1 MRFVQPTP
9 DLKVSSIMLGCMR
22 IASMEVK
29 AVRALIETALEAGI
43 NLFDHADIYGKGES
57 EAVFGKALKDAPCL
71 RDKVILQ
78 SKCGIRPGF
87 YDSSKKHILF
97 SLENSLKRLDTDCL
111 DILLIHRP
119 DALAEPQEMAEA
131 FSQLKKQGK
140 VRFFGVSNHNPA
152 QIALLQQALEE
163 KLLFN
168 QLQLG
173 LMHTPMID
181 QGINVNTQFDGAID
195 RDNSVLAFCQQQGIT
210 VQAWSPF
217 QYGFIKGVFLNNPDY
232 PEINKALDE
241 MAEKYAVTP
250 AAIAAAWILRLPQ
263 SMQVVVGTTKE
274 TRVREAAQAADIT
287 LSRED
292 WYVLYRAAGNKL
304 P

>member
-1 MRFVQPTP
+1 MRYIQATP
-9 DLKVSSIMLGCMR
+9 DLKVSSMVLGCMR
-22 IASMEVK
+22 IAKMEVK
-29 AVRALIETALEAGI
+29 AVRTLTETALEAGI

-57 EAVFGKALKDAPCL
+57 EEVFGKALKGTSL
-71 RDKVILQ
+71 RERVVIQ

-87 YDSSKKHILF
+87 YDSSKEHILV
-97 SLENSLKRLDTDCL
+97 SVEQSLKRLDTDQL

-119 DALAEPQEMAEA
+119 DALAEPQEMAETFA
-131 FSQLKKQGK
+131 LLKNQGK
-140 VRFFGVSNHNPA
+140 VRYFGVSNHNPA
-152 QIALLQQALEE
+152 QINLLQQALAD

-181 QGINVNTQFDGAID
+181 QGINVNTQFDGAVD
-195 RDNSVLAFCQQQGIT
+195 RDNSVLAYCRQHGIT

-217 QYGFIKGVFLNNPDY
+217 QYGFIKGVFLGNPDY
-232 PEINKALDE
+232 PDINKALEE
-241 MAEKYAVTP
+241 MAEKYSTTP
-250 AAIAAAWILRLPQ
+250 TALAAAWILRLPQ

-274 TRVREAAQAADIT
+274 TRVREAAKAADIT

-292 WYVLYRAAGNKL
+292 WYALYRAAGNKL

>member
-1 MRFVQPTP
+1 MRYIQATP
-9 DLKVSSIMLGCMR
+9 DLKVSSMVLGCMR
-22 IASMEVK
+22 IAKMEVG
-29 AVRALIETALEAGI
+29 AVRALTETALEAGI

-57 EAVFGKALKDAPCL
+57 EEVFGKALKGTSL
-71 RDKVILQ
+71 RERVVIQ

-87 YDSSKKHILF
+87 YDSSKEHILV
-97 SLENSLKRLDTDCL
+97 SVEQSLKRLDTDQL

-131 FSQLKKQGK
+131 FALLKNQGK
-140 VRFFGVSNHNPA
+140 VRYFGVSNHNPA
-152 QIALLQQALEE
+152 QINLLQQALAD

-181 QGINVNTQFDGAID
+181 QGINVNTQFDGAVD
-195 RDNSVLAFCQQQGIT
+195 RDNSVLAYCRQHGIT

-217 QYGFIKGVFLNNPDY
+217 QYGFIKGVFLGNPDY
-232 PEINKALDE
+232 PDINKALEE
-241 MAEKYAVTP
+241 MAEKYSTTP
-250 AAIAAAWILRLPQ
+250 TALAAAWILRLPQ

-274 TRVREAAQAADIT
+274 TRVREAAKAADIT

-292 WYVLYRAAGNKL
+292 WYALYRAAGNKL

>member
-1 MRFVQPTP
+1 MRYIQATP
-9 DLKVSSIMLGCMR
+9 DLKVSSMVLGCMR
-22 IASMEVK
+22 IAKMEVK
-29 AVRALIETALEAGI
+29 AVRALTETALEAGI

-57 EAVFGKALKDAPCL
+57 EEVFGKALKGTSL
-71 RDKVILQ
+71 RERVVIQ

-87 YDSSKKHILF
+87 YDSSKEHILV
-97 SLENSLKRLDTDCL
+97 SVEQSLKRLDTDQL

-131 FSQLKKQGK
+131 FTQLKNQGK
-140 VRFFGVSNHNPA
+140 VRYFGVSNHNPA
-152 QIALLQQALEE
+152 QINLLQQALAD

-181 QGINVNTQFDGAID
+181 QGINVNTQFDGAVD
-195 RDNSVLAFCQQQGIT
+195 RDNSVLAYCRQHGIT

-217 QYGFIKGVFLNNPDY
+217 QYGFIKGVFLGNPDY
-232 PEINKALDE
+232 PDINKALEE
-241 MAEKYAVTP
+241 MAEKYSTTP
-250 AAIAAAWILRLPQ
+250 TALAAAWILRLPQ

-274 TRVREAAQAADIT
+274 TRVREAAKAADIT

-292 WYVLYRAAGNKL
+292 WYALYRAAGNKL

>member
-1 MRFVQPTP
+1 MRYIQATP
-9 DLKVSSIMLGCMR
+9 DLKVSSMVLGCMR
-22 IASMEVK
+22 IAKMEVK
-29 AVRALIETALEAGI
+29 AVRTLTETALEAGI

-57 EAVFGKALKDAPCL
+57 EEVFGKALKGTSL
-71 RDKVILQ
+71 RERVVIQ

-87 YDSSKKHILF
+87 YDSSKEHILF
-97 SLENSLKRLDTDCL
+97 SVEQSLKRLDTDQL

-131 FSQLKKQGK
+131 FALLKNQGK
-140 VRFFGVSNHNPA
+140 VRYFGVSNHNPA
-152 QIALLQQALEE
+152 QINLLQQALAD

-181 QGINVNTQFDGAID
+181 QGINVNTQFDGAMD
-195 RDNSVLAFCQQQGIT
+195 RDNSVLAYCRQHGIT

-217 QYGFIKGVFLNNPDY
+217 QYGFIKGVFLGNPDY
-232 PEINKALDE
+232 PDINNALEE
-241 MAEKYAVTP
+241 MAEKYSTTP
-250 AAIAAAWILRLPQ
+250 TALAAAWILRLPQ

-274 TRVREAAQAADIT
+274 TRVREAAKAADIT

-292 WYVLYRAAGNKL
+292 WYALYRAAGNKL

>member
-9 DLKVSSIMLGCMR
+9 DLKVSSIVLGCMR
-22 IASMEVK
+22 ISSLEGK
-29 AVRALIETALEAGI
+29 AVRALIEAALEAGI

-57 EAVFGKALKDAPCL
+57 EMVFGKALKETPCL
-71 RDKVILQ
+71 RDKVVLQ

-87 YDSSKKHILF
+87 YDSSKEHILF
-97 SLENSLKRLDTDCL
+97 SVENSLKRLGTDCL

-131 FSQLKKQGK
+131 FSLLKKQGK
-140 VRFFGVSNHNPA
+140 ARFFGVSNHNPA
-152 QIALLQQALEE
+152 QIALLQQALED

-195 RDNSVLAFCQQQGIT
+195 RDNSVLAYCRQQGIT

-232 PEINKALDE
+232 PEINKALSE

-292 WYVLYRAAGNKL
+292 WYALYRAAGNKL

>member
-1 MRFVQPTP
+1 MRYIQATP
-9 DLKVSSIMLGCMR
+9 DLKVSSMVLGCMR
-22 IASMEVK
+22 IAKMEVE
-29 AVRALIETALEAGI
+29 AVRALTETALEVGI

-57 EAVFGKALKDAPCL
+57 EEVFGKALKGTSL
-71 RDKVILQ
+71 RERVVIQ

-87 YDSSKKHILF
+87 YDSSKEHILF
-97 SLENSLKRLDTDCL
+97 SVEQSLKRLETDCL

-131 FSQLKKQGK
+131 FALLKNQGK
-140 VRFFGVSNHNPA
+140 VRYFGVSNHNPA
-152 QIALLQQALEE
+152 QINLLQQALEDT
-163 KLLFN
+163 LLFN

-181 QGINVNTQFDGAID
+181 QGINVNTQFDGAVD
-195 RDNSVLAFCQQQGIT
+195 RDNSVLAYCRQHGIT

-217 QYGFIKGVFLNNPDY
+217 QYGFIKGVFLGNPDY
-232 PEINKALDE
+232 PDINKALE
-241 MAEKYAVTP
+241 EVAEKYSTTP
-250 AAIAAAWILRLPQ
+250 TALAAAWILRLPQ

-274 TRVREAAQAADIT
+274 TRVREAAKAADIT

-292 WYVLYRAAGNKL
+292 WYALYRAAGNKL

>member
-9 DLKVSSIMLGCMR
+9 DLNISSIVLGCMR
-22 IASMEVK
+22 IANMEIK

-57 EAVFGKALKDAPCL
+57 ETVFGKALKETPCL
-71 RDKVILQ
+71 RDKVVLQ

-87 YDSSKKHILF
+87 YDSSKEHILF
-97 SLENSLKRLDTDCL
+97 SVENSLKRLDTDCL

-131 FSQLKKQGK
+131 FSLLKKQGK

-152 QIALLQQALEE
+152 QIALLQQALKD

-173 LMHTPMID
+173 LMHTTMID

-195 RDNSVLAFCQQQGIT
+195 RDNSVLAYCRQQGIT

-292 WYVLYRAAGNKL
+292 WYALYRAADNKL

>member
-1 MRFVQPTP
+1 MRYIQATP
-9 DLKVSSIMLGCMR
+9 DLKVSSMVLGCMR
-22 IASMEVK
+22 IAKMEVK
-29 AVRALIETALEAGI
+29 AVRALTETALEAGI

-57 EAVFGKALKDAPCL
+57 EEVFGKALKGTSL
-71 RDKVILQ
+71 RERVVIQ

-87 YDSSKKHILF
+87 YDSSKEHILF
-97 SLENSLKRLDTDCL
+97 SVEQSLKRLDTDQL

-131 FSQLKKQGK
+131 FALLKNQGK
-140 VRFFGVSNHNPA
+140 VRYFGVSNHNPA
-152 QIALLQQALEE
+152 QINLLQQALAD

-181 QGINVNTQFDGAID
+181 QGINVNTHFDGAMD
-195 RDNSVLAFCQQQGIT
+195 RDNSVLAYCRQHGIT

-217 QYGFIKGVFLNNPDY
+217 QYGFIKGVFLGNPDY
-232 PEINKALDE
+232 PDINKALEE
-241 MAEKYAVTP
+241 MAEKYSTTP
-250 AAIAAAWILRLPQ
+250 TALAAAWILRLPQ

-274 TRVREAAQAADIT
+274 TRVREAAKAADIT

-292 WYVLYRAAGNKL
+292 WYALYRAAGNKL

>member
-1 MRFVQPTP
+1 MRYIQATP
-9 DLKVSSIMLGCMR
+9 DLKVSSMVLGCMR
-22 IASMEVK
+22 IAKMEVG
-29 AVRALIETALEAGI
+29 AVRALTETALEAGI

-57 EAVFGKALKDAPCL
+57 EEVFGKALKGTSL
-71 RDKVILQ
+71 RERVVIQ

-87 YDSSKKHILF
+87 YDSSKEHILV
-97 SLENSLKRLDTDCL
+97 SVEQSLKRLDTDQL

-131 FSQLKKQGK
+131 FTQLKNQGK
-140 VRFFGVSNHNPA
+140 VRYFGVSNHNPA
-152 QIALLQQALEE
+152 QINLLQQALAD

-181 QGINVNTQFDGAID
+181 QGINVNTQFDGAVD
-195 RDNSVLAFCQQQGIT
+195 RDNSVLAYCRQHGIT

-217 QYGFIKGVFLNNPDY
+217 QYGFIKGVFLGNPDY
-232 PEINKALDE
+232 PDINKALEE
-241 MAEKYAVTP
+241 MAEKYSTTP
-250 AAIAAAWILRLPQ
+250 TALAAAWILRLPQ

-274 TRVREAAQAADIT
+274 TRVREAAKAADIT

-292 WYVLYRAAGNKL
+292 WYALYRAAGNKL